1 MAKQQN
7 YYFQLTTT
15 TLQAVF
21 KISSSLLSRSKP
33 ADIYS
38 VQQVVSA
45 LIDQFD
51 IILAGKIHI
60 DNFYNT
66 KKLMKHSYPLS

>member
-7 YYFQLTTT
+7 YYFQLTPL
-15 TLQAVF
+15 LQAVF